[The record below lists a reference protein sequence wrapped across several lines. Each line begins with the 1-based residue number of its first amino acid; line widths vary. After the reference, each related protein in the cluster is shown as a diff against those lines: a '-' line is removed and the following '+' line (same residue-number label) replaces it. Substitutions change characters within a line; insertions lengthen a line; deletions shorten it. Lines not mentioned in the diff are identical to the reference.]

1 MQNLG
6 GQTECIMGNW
16 KIVNALEGQIFPYL
30 AQLEQ
35 GVFFYP

>member
-16 KIVNALEGQIFPYL
+16 KIVNVKKKSSRERGTPPQPN
-30 AQLEQ
+30 QL
-35 GVFFYP
+35 Y